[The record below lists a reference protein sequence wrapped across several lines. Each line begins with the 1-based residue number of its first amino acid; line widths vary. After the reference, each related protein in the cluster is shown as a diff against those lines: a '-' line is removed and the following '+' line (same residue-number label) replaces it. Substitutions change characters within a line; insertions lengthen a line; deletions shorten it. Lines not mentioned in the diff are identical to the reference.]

1 MEIREKIL
9 FLLKTNK
16 VSQKRMAEIQGMT
29 PGNLSQIL
37 QGKQSISL
45 NFILNLKKEFPKIDF
60 NNLLSEETDFSE
72 ITSVAE
78 EQSKYG
84 EKDLSYKSAI
94 MEIKKIL
101 EKTQN

>member
-16 VSQKRMAEIQGMT
+16 VSQKKLAELQGMT

-60 NNLLSEETDFSE
+60 NNLLSEESDFNE
-72 ITSVAE
+72 LTSVADE
-78 EQSKYG
+78 PATYEQK
-84 EKDLSYKSAI
+84 ELSYKSAI